1 MEMAA
6 SVTVPL
12 WLAVAVVILAI
23 VALIDRL
30 FGPAL
35 GWWLRR
41 RANRAI
47 DELNQRLRLKI
58 PPFKLARR
66 RKLIEQ
72 LMFDP
77 EVLKAVEDE
86 AKARDEPKPA
96 CACAG
101 PPLCKEIIPSF
112 SAYTYFRVGT
122 SLAGASRPRST
133 ACASAPSTSRPLPG
147 A

>member
-1 MEMAA
+1 MGGGMAS
-6 SVTVPL
+6 SVTIPL
-12 WLAVAVVILAI
+12 WLAAVVAALAV

-47 DELNQRLRLKI
+47 DELNQRLHLKI

-66 RKLIEQ
+66 RQLIEQ
-72 LMFDP
+72 LLFDP

-86 AKARDEPKPA
+86 AGASGEPK
-96 CACAG
+96 
-101 PPLCKEIIPSF
+101 S
-112 SAYTYFRVGT
+112 
-122 SLAGASRPRST
+122 GA
-133 ACASAPSTSRPLPG
+133 
-147 A
+147 

>member
-1 MEMAA
+1 MAS
-6 SVTVPL
+6 SVTIPL
-12 WLAVAVVILAI
+12 WLAIAAAILALI
-23 VALIDRL
+23 ALIDRL
-30 FGPAL
+30 FSPAL

-66 RKLIEQ
+66 RQLIEQ

-86 AKARDEPKPA
+86 AKARNEPKSVA
-96 CACAG
+96 HARARRYAR
-101 PPLCKEIIPSF
+101 EIIPSF
-112 SAYTYFRVGT
+112 SAYAYFRDRRVARQAHLH
-122 SLAGASRPRST
+122 LALSRAHRRLRRGHALSGA
-133 ACASAPSTSRPLPG
+133 
-147 A
+147 